1 MARHPIS
8 ARLASRPPSVTL
20 RHSSCAQIELTVRHS
35 ASRGVVSQRDLTKVV
50 ERFNS
55 GAGTSTLDLLI
66 PMDLKFR
73 EAVGFSVGGGQYQ
86 PVVPGDTAIYVGYI
100 SPDSAMGRSG
110 QLQIGDRVDEINGEC
125 VAKVSH
131 TAFKYAFKA
140 NPKELAMKV
149 TRVEGAVSDAQR
161 RFFPLFFPPSRE

>member
-1 MARHPIS
+1 M
-8 ARLASRPPSVTL
+8 
-20 RHSSCAQIELTVRHS
+20 ELTVRHS
-35 ASRGVVSQRDLTKVV
+35 ASRGVVSQRDLTKMV

-86 PVVPGDTAIYVGYI
+86 PVVPGDTAIYVAYI
-100 SPDSAMGRSG
+100 SPDSAIGRSG
-110 QLQIGDRVDEINGEC
+110 QLQIGDRIDEINGEC

-140 NPKELAMKV
+140 NSKELAMKV
-149 TRVEGAVSDAQR
+149 TRVEGAVSDA
-161 RFFPLFFPPSRE
+161 PLSCVAMNYFLEVPRTVAAARSFLALPKFGAALR